1 MKTIR
6 AAEIG
11 AYLYCQR
18 AWWYGVRGY
27 PSSNQVEMAAGQEIH
42 QQHGRSVLAAGYL
55 RFLSYALLLSAAVLL
70 GIAIA
75 GALF

>member
-18 AWWYGVRGY
+18 AWWYAQRGY
-27 PSSNQVEMAAGQEIH
+27 PSSNQAELAAGQVIH
-42 QQHGRSVLAAGYL
+42 QDHGRSVMTAGCL
-55 RFLSYALLLSAAVLL
+55 RALSYLLLIVAAVLL

-75 GALF
+75 GKLL